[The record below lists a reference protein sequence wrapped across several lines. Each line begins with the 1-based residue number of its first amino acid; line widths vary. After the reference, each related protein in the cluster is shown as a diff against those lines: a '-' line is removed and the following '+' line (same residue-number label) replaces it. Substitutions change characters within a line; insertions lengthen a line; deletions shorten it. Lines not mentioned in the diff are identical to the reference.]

1 MAHADEEFKAVT
13 VPQQIFMTL
22 EDPAFVLP
30 IFPKLPKLISN
41 FIMSLIV
48 LGCITYVMESMPM
61 FNTMEDECKD
71 SVLADDIDIKEE
83 QQIIEG
89 KAGLCVPEPLPFF
102 MLIESVCIYI
112 FTVEY
117 VLRLFTVHTV
127 PEKVWNIK
135 EEALE
140 EPDDDDEVHVKH
152 EKGCFGL
159 TKGYATTFM
168 NLIDLVAILPFYLE
182 AAIGDTGLGVI
193 RVLRLTRVLRVLK
206 SPKFAEAVKLFSL
219 SLSLSIPALSILFF
233 FNILG
238 IILMGSL
245 VFFFESGKYSIRDDV
260 CCPSDV
266 YAQSLLTED
275 VFHTC
280 QLGCFIRPNYLGMGH
295 EVSPYT
301 SIPTS
306 FYWVIVTMTTVG
318 YGDLLPTTSFGRF
331 LSIFVMYSGIFGLA
345 LPITVIGANFS
356 RQYELLNIVRSS
368 RAREWA
374 AERALGVEE
383 ARAGVERPRRRG
395 SLGRSRPHTTAPPP
409 LPPTS
414 ARCLA
419 GQKAEE
425 GARGAQKG
433 GRQRRGRSDDS
444 ECEGRPA
451 VGSDLVGWPVRGVG
465 RDGGGRSGRA
475 PG

>member
-1 MAHADEEFKAVT
+1 MAKHDDEEFVPVT
-13 VPQQIFMTL
+13 APQQIFMTL
-22 EDPAFVLP
+22 EDPAYVLP

-61 FNTMEDECKD
+61 FNTMHDDCKD
-71 SVLADDIDIKEE
+71 LVLADDIDIAEE
-83 QQIIEG
+83 QLSASETKDG
-89 KAGLCVPEPLPFF
+89 KAGLCYPKPLGFF
-102 MLIESVCIYI
+102 MLVEAVCIYI

-117 VLRLFTVHTV
+117 VLRLLTVHTV

-152 EKGCFGL
+152 DKTCMGL
-159 TKGYATTFM
+159 TRGYATTFM

-219 SLSLSIPALSILFF
+219 SLSMSIPALSILFF

-260 CCPSDV
+260 CCPGEV
-266 YAQSLLTED
+266 YAESLVRADE
-275 VFHTC
+275 VFHEC
-280 QLGCFIRPNYLGMGH
+280 QLGCYMRPNYLGMGH

-356 RQYELLNIVRSS
+356 RQYELLNIAKKQRK
-368 RAREWA
+368 E
-374 AERALGVEE
+374 LEE
-383 ARAGVERPRRRG
+383 
-395 SLGRSRPHTTAPPP
+395 LK
-409 LPPTS
+409 
-414 ARCLA
+414 
-419 GQKAEE
+419 KA
-425 GARGAQKG
+425 GARGAGAPATPVATKG
-433 GRQRRGRSDDS
+433 GARSGPS
-444 ECEGRPA
+444 P
-451 VGSDLVGWPVRGVG
+451 S
-465 RDGGGRSGRA
+465 GGRYEVSDVTEEDEAAALQGELRRNEMKSILAAMPRVERA
-475 PG
+475 VAANVENAQSLQTLLQRLRKTIDEIQKC

>member
-1 MAHADEEFKAVT
+1 
-13 VPQQIFMTL
+13 
-22 EDPAFVLP
+22 
-30 IFPKLPKLISN
+30 
-41 FIMSLIV
+41 
-48 LGCITYVMESMPM
+48 
-61 FNTMEDECKD
+61 
-71 SVLADDIDIKEE
+71 
-83 QQIIEG
+83 
-89 KAGLCVPEPLPFF
+89 

-245 VFFFESGKYSIRDDV
+245 VFFESALDPRRRVLPEDV
-260 CCPSDV
+260 TRRAS
-266 YAQSLLTED
+266 TED
-275 VFHTC
+275 VFHMPAR
-280 QLGCFIRPNYLGMGH
+280 CFIRPNYLAWATRSRRTRRSRRRLLGH
-295 EVSPYT
+295 RDHDDGRLRRP
-301 SIPTS
+301 
-306 FYWVIVTMTTVG
+306 
-318 YGDLLPTTSFGRF
+318 LPTTSFGRF
-331 LSIFVMYSGIFGLA
+331 PRSCDGSGPFG
-345 LPITVIGANFS
+345 S
-356 RQYELLNIVRSS
+356 RPPSPPSSNPPAARAEDRSPG
-368 RAREWA
+368 RARERA
-374 AERALGVEE
+374 AERALGS
-383 ARAGVERPRRRG
+383 RRCRG
-395 SLGRSRPHTTAPPP
+395 SRGRADAARPVALAPHTPPP
-409 LPPTS
+409 PTPDLGALS
-414 ARCLA
+414 RRP
-419 GQKAEE
+419 KAEE
-425 GARGAQKG
+425 GARGAQRRAAARGRLDDPNAKAAPRSGPISSG
-433 GRQRRGRSDDS
+433 GRYEVSDVT
-444 ECEGRPA
+444 EETKRP
-451 VGSDLVGWPVRGVG
+451 R
-465 RDGGGRSGRA
+465 

>member
-22 EDPAFVLP
+22 EDPTFVLP

-152 EKGCFGL
+152 EKGRFGL

-356 RQYELLNIVRSS
+356 RQYELLNIAKKQRKELEELKKAGASGAGVPMTPNAKAAPRSGPIS
-368 RAREWA
+368 SGGRYEVSDVTEEDEA
-374 AERALGVEE
+374 AALQGELRRNDMKAILAAMPRVERAVAENVQT
-383 ARAGVERPRRRG
+383 AQ
-395 SLGRSRPHTTAPPP
+395 SLQTLLQRLRKTVDEI
-409 LPPTS
+409 
-414 ARCLA
+414 
-419 GQKAEE
+419 QK
-425 GARGAQKG
+425 
-433 GRQRRGRSDDS
+433 
-444 ECEGRPA
+444 C
-451 VGSDLVGWPVRGVG
+451 
-465 RDGGGRSGRA
+465 
-475 PG
+475 

>member
-1 MAHADEEFKAVT
+1 MAKHDDEEFVPVT
-13 VPQQIFMTL
+13 APQQIFMTL
-22 EDPAFVLP
+22 EDPAYVLP

-61 FNTMEDECKD
+61 FNTMHDDCKD
-71 SVLADDIDIKEE
+71 LVLADDIDIAEE
-83 QQIIEG
+83 QLSASETKDG
-89 KAGLCVPEPLPFF
+89 KAGLCYPKPLGFF
-102 MLIESVCIYI
+102 MLVEAVCIYI

-117 VLRLFTVHTV
+117 VLRLLTVHTV

-266 YAQSLLTED
+266 YAQSLLTAD

-356 RQYELLNIVRSS
+356 RQYELLNIVRFCLCACAV
-368 RAREWA
+368 ARTA
-374 AERALGVEE
+374 DV
-383 ARAGVERPRRRG
+383 ARASGPGAHAHEREKGEAAPLARSLAISHNLRPPRRAFTPF
-395 SLGRSRPHTTAPPP
+395 SPLRPK
-409 LPPTS
+409 S
-414 ARCLA
+414 
-419 GQKAEE
+419 
-425 GARGAQKG
+425 
-433 GRQRRGRSDDS
+433 RGRSS
-444 ECEGRPA
+444 
-451 VGSDLVGWPVRGVG
+451 
-465 RDGGGRSGRA
+465 RSSKRRA
-475 PG
+475 PAARAFR